1 MHPPIQTAAVLPL
14 PNPPPLGEGIGAVMI
29 PEGATARFS
38 FSISAEDMDAFALL
52 SGDTN
57 PLHTDDAFARAKGFA
72 GRVVYGGLLVAQ
84 VSRLLGMELP
94 GRDGVWMGLKID
106 FRNPLFID
114 EPAELD
120 AVVDRVSEAV
130 SLVRLKFSI
139 RAGERLIATGTAES
153 KVDG

>member
-1 MHPPIQTAAVLPL
+1 
-14 PNPPPLGEGIGAVMI
+14 MI